1 MRFVFLAQSW
11 SSGWKGNEEAR
22 FLLDT
27 HSGRINTLNRVCWKA
42 TERLSFLRRGSN
54 EAGSAPFSVSD
65 YFWQQAERAEL
76 SPKNAYD
83 QWRATIG
90 RRLTREQPTTE
101 VHDVGHGSIHDSTVN
116 CLRSGWPVAASKVLL
131 KVSPPKNRHVRT
143 EQLLEIHRSLAR
155 RPPWLLQ
162 DPRPGPLEG
171 SRLRT
176 DRTRR
181 DPFVVSSVSERCFN
195 RDFFS
200 RSPVLLHT
208 LKVSPEI
215 VMFRVRPFLLVTR
228 TSK

>member
-1 MRFVFLAQSW
+1 MASHHW
-11 SSGWKGNEEAR
+11 SA
-22 FLLDT
+22 T
-27 HSGRINTLNRVCWKA
+27 NTW
-42 TERLSFLRRGSN
+42 T
-54 EAGSAPFSVSD
+54 
-65 YFWQQAERAEL
+65 
-76 SPKNAYD
+76 AYD
-83 QWRATIG
+83 GGT
-90 RRLTREQPTTE
+90 RRRPR
-101 VHDVGHGSIHDSTVN
+101 IHDSTVN

-228 TSK
+228 TSKWQIPRPRASSFSLPYSIMDVSLSSEDFVVKTSTPGRLVLASLLASVPYLCFYSTFNGISGRISMESEASS